1 MCACVPILFTIM
13 ISFQPETPSYLIKK
27 GKYDQA
33 KKSLEKL
40 RGKNYNVE
48 AELSKL
54 EGLSNLLVKEV
65 N

>member
-1 MCACVPILFTIM
+1 M

-48 AELSKL
+48 AELSKI
-54 EGLSNLLVKEV
+54 EGLLNLLI
-65 N
+65 